1 MYENKLMSTEKDR
14 DPSEEPVLCSKC
26 NSTFEN
32 ESEYIEHYNSQHSSQ
47 QN

>member
-1 MYENKLMSTEKDR
+1 MHKDKLMSTEKDR
-14 DPSEEPVLCSKC
+14 DPNQESVLCSKC

-32 ESEYIEHYNSQHSSQ
+32 ESEFMEHYNSQHSSQ